1 MRQRDT
7 GKHWHRTLCWCT
19 PSFFIYL
26 DLSSVWCVLAIWWTG
41 PNVFA
46 LLCLQPCLV
55 SSDGVTL
62 WTCGSP
68 KGTQHDGPGSVCLLR
83 MVSRCGCSLAS
94 GMSTP
99 SRCRGLGAQQ
109 VSMVVR
115 PSWEQW
121 FLRGC
126 VCQSR
131 SSNPHWLP
139 QMVGRVGGGGMGTI
153 LWHSVVGLCRCGDGP
168 L

>member
-1 MRQRDT
+1 MYP
-7 GKHWHRTLCWCT
+7 LLFL
-19 PSFFIYL
+19 SL

-46 LLCLQPCLV
+46 LLWLHPCLV
-55 SSDGVTL
+55 SPDGVTV

-68 KGTQHDGPGSVCLLR
+68 KGTQHDDPGSVCCLCIA
-83 MVSRCGCSLAS
+83 SRCGCRPAS

-99 SRCRGLGAQQ
+99 SRCRGPGTQQ

-131 SSNPHWLP
+131 SSDPHWLP
-139 QMVGRVGGGGMGTI
+139 QMVGEGWEDEGAT
-153 LWHSVVGLCRCGDGP
+153 LWHSLVGLCRCGDGP